1 MKLFKALETKRERML
16 RLILAVVI
24 VATIAFIFG
33 NSTLTA
39 ERSSVQSGAV
49 TDVIVGTMPTDKQ
62 PAEGVEKN
70 DFHQSLRKVAHFAE
84 YGVLGIEIS
93 LFLIFFAESL
103 VLSATALPVVA
114 VFSAFIDESIQLLSD
129 RSPAVS
135 DMWIDIAGFAAFCAV
150 TYAVYF
156 AVKARPVSRLIKF
169 ISSRKK

>member
-1 MKLFKALETKRERML
+1 MKLFRTLETKKERTL

-24 VATIAFIFG
+24 VATLAFIFG

-49 TDVIVGTMPTDKQ
+49 TDVIVGAMPTDKQ
-62 PAEGVEKN
+62 PTEGVEKN

-84 YGVLGIEIS
+84 YGVLGVEIS
-93 LFLIFFAESL
+93 LFLILFAESIA
-103 VLSATALPVVA
+103 LSGPLLPVAA

-129 RSPAVS
+129 RSPAIR
-135 DMWIDIAGFAAFCAV
+135 DMWIDIAGFAALSAL

-156 AVKARPVSRLIKF
+156 SVKARPVSRLIKF